1 MGSYSHHSPPLT
13 PPPPPPSWIKYNN
26 MSSSSTLNTI
36 RTITST
42 IWSIRSRHQASR
54 ILRTTHLLLRCF
66 LFFDICYLLSGISL
80 IVMALT
86 EQFANKEKMIL
97 FGGLF
102 GVFASVSA
110 LCNSLASHGVRTWK
124 RGYLLPWLAF
134 FTMVMVFLLMELGR
148 SLYFDR
154 AEWRHV
160 FLLFA
165 IVAVF
170 SCWRHM
176 HRQFLLMSLP
186 RPESVVMD
194 VESVMRELLVRDST
208 SQTFVKD
215 APPKYEGLETVPYDE
230 PPQYD
235 ENTMKTETNT
245 CDTNRPVQNV

>member
-1 MGSYSHHSPPLT
+1 MGVNTRL
-13 PPPPPPSWIKYNN
+13 PPSWIR
-26 MSSSSTLNTI
+26 MSSYSTLSTI
-36 RTITST
+36 RN
-42 IWSIRSRHQASR
+42 IRSRHQASR
-54 ILRTTHLLLRCF
+54 VLRTTHLLLRCF

-124 RGYLLPWLAF
+124 RGYLIPWLGF
-134 FTMVMVFLLMELGR
+134 FSMLMVFLLMELGR

-176 HRQFLLMSLP
+176 HRQFLMMSLP
-186 RPESVVMD
+186 RPESTVVD
-194 VESVMRELLVRDST
+194 VEGIMRELLVRDS
-208 SQTFVKD
+208 QANIVKD
-215 APPKYEGLETVPYDE
+215 PPPKYEDLYME

-235 ENTMKTETNT
+235 ENTMNTEPKT
-245 CDTNRPVQNV
+245 CDINQTVQNSNVV

>member
-1 MGSYSHHSPPLT
+1 MGSQLQSPPPST
-13 PPPPPPSWIKYNN
+13 PTPPPSWIKY
-26 MSSSSTLNTI
+26 TI
-36 RTITST
+36 RNITST

-54 ILRTTHLLLRCF
+54 VLRTTHLLLRCF

-86 EQFANKEKMIL
+86 DQFANKEKMIL

-110 LCNSLASHGVRTWK
+110 LCNSLASHGVRTWR

-176 HRQFLLMSLP
+176 HRQFLMMSLP
-186 RPESVVMD
+186 RPEAVVMD
-194 VESVMRELLVRDST
+194 VESVMRELLVRDT
-208 SQTFVKD
+208 NQTNIVKD
-215 APPKYEGLETVPYDE
+215 PPPKYEDLETIPSDD

-235 ENTMKTETNT
+235 ESTMNNSARN
-245 CDTNRPVQNV
+245 CDTNQTVQNVV